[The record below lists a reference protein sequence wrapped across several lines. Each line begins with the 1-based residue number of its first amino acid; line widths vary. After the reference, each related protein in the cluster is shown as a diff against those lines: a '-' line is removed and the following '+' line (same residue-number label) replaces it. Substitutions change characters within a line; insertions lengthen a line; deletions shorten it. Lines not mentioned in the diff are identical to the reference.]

1 MSKYAKIKK
10 FDIANGDGVRTSIY
24 FMGCP
29 IHCEGCFNQE
39 LWDPNYG
46 EEYTEQTYQE
56 IKDSMN
62 EHISGLSILGGEP
75 LSGYNVNTVI
85 ELCKRFKTD
94 FPNKTI
100 YLWTGYTLPDLLS
113 QSNPVVNSILDKI
126 DFLIDGPFELKNR
139 DLTLK
144 LRGSINQ
151 AIHQKIDNKW
161 IKIS

>member
-1 MSKYAKIKK
+1 MSKYARIKK
-10 FDIANGDGVRTSIY
+10 LDIANGDGIRTSIY
-24 FMGCP
+24 FTGCP

-46 EEYTEQTYQE
+46 QEYTEQTYQE

-100 YLWTGYTLPDLLS
+100 YLWTGYIFDSIASSTKMIIS
-113 QSNPVVNSILDKI
+113 QYCDIIVE
-126 DFLIDGPFELKNR
+126 GPFKIEER
-139 DLTLK
+139 DLSLK
-144 LRGSINQ
+144 MRGSRNQ
-151 AIHQKIDNKW
+151 RILRKGVDF
-161 IKIS
+161 

>member
-24 FMGCP
+24 FTGCP

-100 YLWTGYTLPDLLS
+100 YLWTGYIFDSIASSTKMIISQYCDIIVEGPFKIEERDLSLKMRGS
-113 QSNPVVNSILDKI
+113 RNQRILRKGI
-126 DFLIDGPFELKNR
+126 DF
-139 DLTLK
+139 
-144 LRGSINQ
+144 
-151 AIHQKIDNKW
+151 
-161 IKIS
+161 